1 MGRKGPGSDSWWRC
15 ADGSALD
22 ETKLRRIQ
30 QNAKAKGRGTR
41 PRVSGHKVCSFCAEH
56 IDSID
61 YKEVSRL
68 RRFLSESGKILPRRR
83 TGTCAKHQRPLTAA
97 LKRAR
102 AIALLP

>member
-1 MGRKGPGSDSWWRC
+1 MPKP
-15 ADGSALD
+15 
-22 ETKLRRIQ
+22 
-30 QNAKAKGRGTR
+30 NPRGTR
-41 PRVSGHKVCSFCAEH
+41 PRYSRPKVCSFCAEH
-56 IDSID
+56 IDCID

-102 AIALLP
+102 AIALLPYWAETGSR